1 LLHSFIYS
9 AIMLIVDSIHDSV
22 GFRDLDALEVEL
34 TAYNDSLEIEPAY
47 RVVAGQGKS
56 NRGKPKAKPKGEST
70 CLRRLITHMHVSPD
84 IMSDTLITFRF
95 PPSAP
100 LMIQPRPSASST
112 WTATTRTR

>member
-1 LLHSFIYS
+1 
-9 AIMLIVDSIHDSV
+9 MLIVDSIHDSV
-22 GFRDLDALEVEL
+22 NIRDLDALEVEL

-56 NRGKPKAKPKGEST
+56 NRGKPKAKPKGESM
-70 CLRRLITHMHVSPD
+70 LLTHVHVSPD
-84 IMSDTLITFRF
+84 IMSDALITFRF

-100 LMIQPRPSASST
+100 LMMQPRPSASST